1 MFTSNVDNHFLK
13 AGFPEDRILECH
25 GSIFHFQ
32 CAKCGTIEERREETF
47 ELDTAKFESKHV
59 PCCSSCQSPAR
70 PNILMFGDWD
80 WISDRT
86 DQQESRFH
94 KWLHESKAKKLA
106 IVEIGAGNA
115 VPTVRYQSE
124 QVLRSHRNQS
134 CHLIRINP
142 YE

>member
-59 PCCSSCQSPAR
+59 PCCSTCLSPAR

-86 DQQESRFH
+86 DQ
-94 KWLHESKAKKLA
+94 
-106 IVEIGAGNA
+106 
-115 VPTVRYQSE
+115 
-124 QVLRSHRNQS
+124 
-134 CHLIRINP
+134 
-142 YE
+142 